1 MNDLIDRVFHGVC
14 IGATFVSAST
24 YIIELPDTSIR
35 GAMAA
40 VPNLVLSVGSIST
53 VALGLV
59 LRWFELP
66 FVGLALILLQTILLA
81 SLLPESPSFL
91 VVKGRTIEAK
101 VVLLKLRG
109 PGSDVEKEMEKIL
122 SENGQK
128 ADMSLFKVL
137 RERAIL
143 KSLGTVITLF
153 FVQNFSGLLVFPVNM
168 TRIFQDAGTNLSSEV
183 ATIIVFLV
191 QMSGTVLACIY
202 LDRLG
207 RRPCLVVSLL
217 VMAVCLVVMGFYRRC
232 KDSYEELINGDPQPA
247 NTTPFTPLYDTDIW

>member
-1 MNDLIDRVFHGVC
+1 MDRVFHGVC

-40 VPNLVLSVGSIST
+40 VPNLALNLGSIST

-66 FVGLALILLQTILLA
+66 FVGLALILLQTLLMA
-81 SLLPESPSFL
+81 LLLPESPSYL
-91 VVKGRTIEAK
+91 VVKGRTVEAK
-101 VVLLKLRG
+101 RVLLKLRG
-109 PGSDVEKEMEKIL
+109 PSANVEKEMETIL
-122 SENGQK
+122 TENGQK
-128 ADMSLFKVL
+128 ADMPLFKVL
-137 RERAIL
+137 REPAIL
-143 KSLGTVITLF
+143 KSLATVITLF

-183 ATIIVFLV
+183 ATIVVFLV
-191 QMSGTVLACIY
+191 QMLGTVLACIY

-217 VMAVCLVVMGFYRRC
+217 VMALCLVVMGFYRQC
-232 KDSYEELINGDPQPA
+232 KDSSEEAINGDPQPA
-247 NTTPFTPLYDTDIW
+247 NTTSFTPIYDTNIW